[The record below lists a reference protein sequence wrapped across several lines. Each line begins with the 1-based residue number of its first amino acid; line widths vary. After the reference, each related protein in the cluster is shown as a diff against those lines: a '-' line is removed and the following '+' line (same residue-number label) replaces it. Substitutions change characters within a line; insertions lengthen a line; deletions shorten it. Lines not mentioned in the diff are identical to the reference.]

1 MGPARGRVRR
11 PHLGHSCARAK
22 GCCPMSTPLKM
33 STPLNN
39 AAIYVLVTVLA
50 YLATGWAWTI
60 AVGAAVALSAF
71 SRHLYTD
78 KA

>member
-1 MGPARGRVRR
+1 
-11 PHLGHSCARAK
+11 
-22 GCCPMSTPLKM
+22 M

-50 YLATGWAWTI
+50 YLATGRAWTI
-60 AVGAAVALSAF
+60 AIGAAVALSAF

>member
-1 MGPARGRVRR
+1 
-11 PHLGHSCARAK
+11 
-22 GCCPMSTPLKM
+22 M

-39 AAIYVLVTVLA
+39 AAVYVLVAVLA

-60 AVGAAVALSAF
+60 AVGAAVGAAVTLSAF

>member
-1 MGPARGRVRR
+1 MN
-11 PHLGHSCARAK
+11 S
-22 GCCPMSTPLKM
+22 
-33 STPLNN
+33 PLNN
-39 AAIYVLVTVLA
+39 SAIYILGTALA
-50 YLATGWAWTI
+50 YLATGWTWSI

>member
-1 MGPARGRVRR
+1 
-11 PHLGHSCARAK
+11 
-22 GCCPMSTPLKM
+22 M

-39 AAIYVLVTVLA
+39 AAVYVLVAVLA

>member
-1 MGPARGRVRR
+1 MDLARGRVRR

-22 GCCPMSTPLKM
+22 GWFPM

-60 AVGAAVALSAF
+60 AVGAAVTLSAF

>member
-1 MGPARGRVRR
+1 MN
-11 PHLGHSCARAK
+11 S
-22 GCCPMSTPLKM
+22 
-33 STPLNN
+33 PLNN
-39 AAIYVLVTVLA
+39 AAVYVLVTVLA
-50 YLATGWAWTI
+50 YLATGWTWSI